1 MVTGR
6 VSLGTLSFFRD
17 ESPPRA
23 QLSPSDGRQCS
34 FARYIIV
41 AVPQVSTSPNEGN
54 MKWLT
59 EVKSQPLIDCLRKF
73 YPNHDLAS
81 PFSSPF
87 LFQQP
92 RRFGMGQPRAFSSFG
107 QGPNKR
113 ANFGV

>member
-1 MVTGR
+1 
-6 VSLGTLSFFRD
+6 VSLGSLSFFRD

-23 QLSPSDGRQCS
+23 IFSPASS
-34 FARYIIV
+34 PPNAFARYLIV
-41 AVPQVSTSPNEGN
+41 AVPQVSASPNEGN
-54 MKWLT
+54 VKWLS
-59 EVKSQPLIDCLRKF
+59 EVNSQPLMDCLRKF
-73 YPNHDLAS
+73 YPNHDLSA

-92 RRFGMGQPRAFSSFG
+92 RRFGMGQQRAFSSFG